1 MKQKLFWLDLAFCS
15 LWALAV
21 LGSRS
26 WLQYP
31 MSFITAFT
39 VVTRVVL
46 SIFLY
51 RRDKRSW
58 ISLSLFWGLALF
70 IIFCGHPIGI
80 WELGVYP
87 FYFFNAVCERPVL
100 IGLNSVY
107 MVWFFILPTTLYFV
121 FLFRKKL
128 SDTGLTWKDAL
139 GAILWKDECAKTYVK
154 LLLIAVS
161 AIYTGL
167 AMYPGLCRFACL
179 ALPSL
184 SLYILAK
191 HFNVP
196 LKRIWVMPV
205 SMFLFLMAQ
214 TYGGAWRI
222 ILLAVSLIMVGFLCY
237 MTFCRNRKLVSLS
250 VFALLYHG
258 IFLPSLIIGY
268 NQYTCIDYPRHRPLE
283 SLRGIFVIKDPET
296 GNVGLRDRYGLLI
309 KPVYDNMAYHGSR
322 HIWGELELRK
332 NGYYDLYQIANNRF
346 SDNPGI
352 EQYLQDKICP
362 VISRH
367 TEYYD
372 YTYNDRIEVTVT
384 EYETGTCISHLK
396 SRGKGSTATYDYK
409 EQTYIIPDTANILS
423 GGFKA
428 DTLVAI
434 DKWTEKNVLQYSY
447 DVMNDSVPQFNINI
461 KTARNGISRQGELL
475 ELTGKI
481 EELVKEWWEYKL
493 L

>member
-15 LWALAV
+15 LWALAF

-39 VVTRVVL
+39 VMTRVVL

-51 RRDKRSW
+51 RGDKRSW
-58 ISLSLFWGLALF
+58 ISLSLFWGLTLF
-70 IIFCGHPIGI
+70 VFLCRYPIVV

-100 IGLNSVY
+100 ICLNSVY
-107 MVWFFILPTTLYFV
+107 MVWFYVVPTILYFV

-161 AIYTGL
+161 AIYVGL
-167 AMYPGLCRFACL
+167 AMYPGMCRFACL

-184 SLYILAK
+184 SLYILSK
-191 HFNVP
+191 HYNTP
-196 LKRIWVMPV
+196 IKRIWVMPV
-205 SMFLFLMAQ
+205 SMFLFLTAQ

-222 ILLAVSLIMVGFLCY
+222 ILLAASLIMVGYLCY
-237 MTFCRNRKLVSLS
+237 MTFGRSRKLVTLS
-250 VFALLYHG
+250 VIALLYHG

-268 NQYTCIDYPRHRPLE
+268 NQYTCIDYPRHRQLE
-283 SLRGIFVIKDPET
+283 SFRGIFQIKDPKT
-296 GNVGLRDRYGLLI
+296 GLLGLRDRYGLLVT
-309 KPVYDNMAYHGSR
+309 PVYDNMAYHGSR

-332 NGYYDLYQIANNRF
+332 NGYYDLYHIANNRF
-346 SDNPGI
+346 MDNPGI

-372 YTYNDRIEVTVT
+372 YQFNDRIEILVT
-384 EYETGTCISHLK
+384 EYETGTRISHLK
-396 SRGKGSTATYDYK
+396 SRGKGSNATYDYK
-409 EQTYIIPDTANILS
+409 EQTYIIPDTASILS

-428 DTLVAI
+428 DSLVAI
-434 DKWTEKNVLQYSY
+434 DSWTEKNVLQYSY

-461 KTARNGISRQGELL
+461 KTARDGISRQGELH

-481 EELVKEWWEYKL
+481 EELVREWLEYKL

>member
-31 MSFITAFT
+31 MSFITAFAMMA
-39 VVTRVVL
+39 RVVL

-51 RRDKRSW
+51 RGDKRSW
-58 ISLSLFWGLALF
+58 ISLSMFWGLTFF
-70 IIFCGHPIGI
+70 IILCVHPTGI
-80 WELGVYP
+80 WELGIYP

-100 IGLNSVY
+100 ICLNCVY
-107 MVWFFILPTTLYFV
+107 MVWFYVMPTTLFFV

-139 GAILWKDECAKTYVK
+139 GVILWKDECAKTYVK
-154 LLLIAVS
+154 LLLIAIS
-161 AIYTGL
+161 AIYVGL

-179 ALPSL
+179 ALPTL

-191 HFNVP
+191 HYTAP
-196 LKRIWVMPV
+196 LKSIWVMLV
-205 SMFLFLMAQ
+205 SMFLFLIAQ
-214 TYGGAWRI
+214 TYGGAWHI
-222 ILLAVSLIMVGFLCY
+222 ILLVVSLIMVGFLCY
-237 MTFCRNRKLVSLS
+237 MTFCRKRKLVTLS

-268 NQYTCIDYPRHRPLE
+268 NQYTCIDYPRHRRLE
-283 SLRGIFVIKDPET
+283 SFRGIFQIKDPET
-296 GNVGLRDRYGLLI
+296 GLIGLRDRYGLLI
-309 KPVYDNMAYHGSR
+309 TPVYENMAYHGSR
-322 HIWGELELRK
+322 HLWGELELRK
-332 NGYYDLYQIANNRF
+332 NGYYDLYNIANNRF

-362 VISRH
+362 AISRH

-372 YTYNDRIEVTVT
+372 YNYNDRIEVIVT
-384 EYETGTCISHLK
+384 EYKTNTRISHLK
-396 SRGKGSTATYDYK
+396 SRGNGPTVTYDYK
-409 EQTYIIPDTANILS
+409 EKTYIIPDTTTILS
-423 GGFKA
+423 GDFKA
-428 DTLVAI
+428 DSLVSI
-434 DKWTEKNVLQYSY
+434 DNWTKKQVLQYSY
-447 DVMNDSVPQFNINI
+447 DVMNDSFPQFNIEI
-461 KTARNGISRQGELL
+461 KTARDEISRQGELL
-475 ELTGKI
+475 ELASKI